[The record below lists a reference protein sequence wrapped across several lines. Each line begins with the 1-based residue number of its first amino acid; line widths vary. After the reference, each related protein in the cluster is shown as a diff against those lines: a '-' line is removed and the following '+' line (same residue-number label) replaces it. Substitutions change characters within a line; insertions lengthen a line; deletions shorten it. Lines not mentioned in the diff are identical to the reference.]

1 MKKIEKLKLCNISKI
16 LEVVSIF
23 ILLYACYFNAIKTI
37 SLSYIITIAIALIF
51 MIIAFAVKRKCKIMI
66 YLPSISIFIAIVI
79 SRIYSINPQ
88 NTNRFIIIYLIYMLI
103 SFFILELNNWK
114 DILAKTIIVFSA
126 ITVIVTIISWISP
139 SWYLQNILPNV
150 YSGSQETIYDL
161 VVYANSYPGIF
172 ASTGLNAFF
181 ISAGL
186 AVLFSNMLFNNKKRK
201 LKIGVIIFYVVALI
215 LTLKRATLVLN
226 IIAIIFIL
234 FLNKSNLRKKIKIIT
249 ILCLAIAVLYFMFP
263 DTFNNVLSRFQAD
276 STEDLLNGRDDLY
289 KFAWNSIEENPFIGF
304 GFGCFS
310 YAYSI
315 ANNYSG
321 VSLDTH
327 NEILQIWS
335 ETGFFGLL
343 LVFIPMIY
351 VYIISIKKFRKEK
364 DNKNLRSM
372 SLYIQTY
379 FLFYCL
385 VGNPFHDTSIYLI
398 YLLFTLISVKGERKK
413 NEQESVYNNSGI

>member
-1 MKKIEKLKLCNISKI
+1 
-16 LEVVSIF
+16 
-23 ILLYACYFNAIKTI
+23 
-37 SLSYIITIAIALIF
+37 
-51 MIIAFAVKRKCKIMI
+51 
-66 YLPSISIFIAIVI
+66 
-79 SRIYSINPQ
+79 
-88 NTNRFIIIYLIYMLI
+88 MLI

-114 DILAKTIIVFSA
+114 DILAKTIIVFST

-249 ILCLAIAVLYFMFP
+249 IYIL
-263 DTFNNVLSRFQAD
+263 LS
-276 STEDLLNGRDDLY
+276 
-289 KFAWNSIEENPFIGF
+289 I
-304 GFGCFS
+304 
-310 YAYSI
+310 
-315 ANNYSG
+315 
-321 VSLDTH
+321 
-327 NEILQIWS
+327 
-335 ETGFFGLL
+335 
-343 LVFIPMIY
+343 
-351 VYIISIKKFRKEK
+351 
-364 DNKNLRSM
+364 
-372 SLYIQTY
+372 
-379 FLFYCL
+379 
-385 VGNPFHDTSIYLI
+385 
-398 YLLFTLISVKGERKK
+398 
-413 NEQESVYNNSGI
+413 